1 MEIHSILKKYGVDF
15 ETFSQQIMNDGAI
28 GVKTK
33 RLIAIAS
40 AVAIGCDFCVE
51 HHVNLACDEGIS
63 KEEIA
68 EAMLVASL
76 VRFGSGARYVRCV
89 DEEHE

>member
-1 MEIHSILKKYGVDF
+1 MEVHDILKRFDVDLDAL
-15 ETFSQQIMNDGAI
+15 SKQIMKDGAI
-28 GVKTK
+28 ESKIK

-40 AVAIGCDFCVE
+40 ATAIGCDFCVE
-51 HHVNLACDEGIS
+51 HHTKLAYDEGIT

-76 VRFGSGARYVRCV
+76 VRFGSGVRYLKGLYN
-89 DEEHE
+89 D